1 MNNDKYLNYYIET
14 MTATLTDCVIRN
26 ISLQANSKVTDEVIE
41 EKEKTIEDLKNQLN
55 KTTED
60 LKNQI
65 EQKNNN
71 TNETVN
77 SLNKRIDNL
86 HDENTRLNNQ
96 VSALNGIRSEYES
109 VKNQVSHIDTF
120 RNELLNSRKEN
131 EDIKSRYEKTIS
143 ELNLKIEQLQ
153 LPPLKKKKIDVPSKM
168 EESSIEI
175 FALNEQD
182 KDGGSF

>member
-65 EQKNNN
+65 DQKNNN
-71 TNETVN
+71 TNETNNVE
-77 SLNKRIDNL
+77 NK
-86 HDENTRLNNQ
+86 
-96 VSALNGIRSEYES
+96 
-109 VKNQVSHIDTF
+109 
-120 RNELLNSRKEN
+120 
-131 EDIKSRYEKTIS
+131 
-143 ELNLKIEQLQ
+143 
-153 LPPLKKKKIDVPSKM
+153 
-168 EESSIEI
+168 
-175 FALNEQD
+175 
-182 KDGGSF
+182 

>member
-1 MNNDKYLNYYIET
+1 MLLNHKYLNYYIET

-26 ISLQANSKVTDEVIE
+26 ISLQANSKVTDDVLE
-41 EKEKTIEDLKNQLN
+41 EKEKTIEDLKNQI
-55 KTTED
+55 D
-60 LKNQI
+60 
-65 EQKNNN
+65 QKNNN

-96 VSALNGIRSEYES
+96 VSEMNGIRSEYES

-131 EDIKSRYEKTIS
+131 EVIKSRYEKTIS
-143 ELNLKIEQLQ
+143 ELNSKIEQLQ
-153 LPPLKKKKIDVPSKM
+153 LPPLKKKKIDVPIKM